1 MKRSAAEGAAKRYN
15 REQAKKAPLLAWAGL
30 TPTTTADAVLERAQ
44 AREAQRFYI
53 DAEWAYAES
62 ARSFLADWH
71 RYVVWTLVELE
82 AFERVAAWAD
92 TTRWG
97 GASMRLYR
105 WRTAAERA
113 MAGEDPLPDSG
124 TIQPCACAPSFA
136 RATVEGRW
144 SEERAAHAA
153 AGCTPERCQVAGRDR
168 PPPFPVTAEGG
179 RAYRAWMVDSL

>member
-82 AFERVAAWAD
+82 AFEITD
-92 TTRWG
+92 LMDEDSDRWQELDR
-97 GASMRLYR
+97 SICDHRNTFPY
-105 WRTAAERA
+105 
-113 MAGEDPLPDSG
+113 G
-124 TIQPCACAPSFA
+124 TKQHDILQEMSDFL
-136 RATVEGRW
+136 T
-144 SEERAAHAA
+144 S
-153 AGCTPERCQVAGRDR
+153 T
-168 PPPFPVTAEGG
+168 
-179 RAYRAWMVDSL
+179 